1 MEGGNYAELKA
12 ATNVSIMHGHMLP
25 FRRNA
30 TARGINS
37 IPLRD
42 TSEMHLNLK
51 FKYKQKNE
59 PETYDTFE
67 NHGSHKHAKQHA
79 KMCSGES
86 CTSALAGSCLR
97 APRASG
103 TALVLSSGLE
113 GGAGVVVSQRGP
125 SKEYG
130 LDAAFRVVCL
140 RVGNDTPRRA
150 IPRPPPPLQ
159 MLTFLKTNLFTKPGF
174 P

>member
-150 IPRPPPPLQ
+150 IPRPPPLC
-159 MLTFLKTNLFTKPGF
+159 KC
-174 P
+174 

>member
-103 TALVLSSGLE
+103 T
-113 GGAGVVVSQRGP
+113 GVGP
-125 SKEYG
+125 E
-130 LDAAFRVVCL
+130 L
-140 RVGNDTPRRA
+140 RVGGRSGGRGVPEGAVEGVRIRCSIQGGMPA
-150 IPRPPPPLQ
+150 RW
-159 MLTFLKTNLFTKPGF
+159 K
-174 P
+174 